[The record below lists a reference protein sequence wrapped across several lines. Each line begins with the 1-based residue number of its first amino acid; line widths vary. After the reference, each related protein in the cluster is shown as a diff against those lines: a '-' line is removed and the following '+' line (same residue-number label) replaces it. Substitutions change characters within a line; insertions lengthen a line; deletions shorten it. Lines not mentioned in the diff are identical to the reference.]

1 MTITVDGTLT
11 DWSPSDR
18 LERPET
24 LVDGYA
30 LFGRYEDG
38 AFLIALESAVPIRP
52 NTTFWLNTD
61 ANGETGHL
69 VFDWAVGAEFNINFG
84 DDWIARLYSGSE
96 GATLVA
102 EIEYVIGAG
111 WMTLEMK
118 LPQALVGLAVN
129 EIQHLNRVFAR

>member
-38 AFLIALESAVPIRP
+38 AFLIALESAVPIGP

-84 DDWIARLYSGSE
+84 DDGIARPAFHRDGFAGHRGLVHRGS
-96 GATLVA
+96 
-102 EIEYVIGAG
+102 
-111 WMTLEMK
+111 
-118 LPQALVGLAVN
+118 AVDDRAVDRDPVTGPDLD
-129 EIQHLNRVFAR
+129 QVTRTDRG